1 MRTRQIITAVKA
13 ATRQKHSPLNTY
25 VSLYRPINQGESE
38 QTLIEV
44 IPEQKQVDPATI
56 LIGIEETKEIELKLA
71 EDLSSLESRVLALY
85 LDGQTYLE
93 MSQELNVQL
102 KSIDNALQRIKRK
115 LERYLELRL

>member
-1 MRTRQIITAVKA
+1 MFRYIDRLIKGV
-13 ATRQKHSPLNTY
+13 
-25 VSLYRPINQGESE
+25 E

-44 IPEQKQVDPATI
+44 IPEQKQVDPVTI

-71 EDLSSLESRVLALY
+71 EDLSGLESRVLALY